1 MAQRTLH
8 HRTKKPAVHHEL
20 FAADIIDPCLR
31 DQRDAMAIP
40 FFSLQ
45 KSKRVKPI
53 HYQHNG
59 VEVTVRGL
67 ADIGIATIWDADFL
81 IWVASELNEAVRRG
95 RNPGKRLWV
104 IPYHFLL
111 TTRRIN
117 ADSKGYGAYRRFKE
131 ALRRLKGTVIE
142 TNIKADGKVIEG
154 GFSWIDYWYAHE
166 DEKGRITGLEVEL
179 SEWFFRRVV
188 KDRAILS
195 IHPDY
200 FLLTG
205 GIERWLYRIARKHCG
220 GNRNGWSFTVARL
233 YQQYPPGRPYRK
245 FKADLHSVVGNDSIP
260 EYHTRWE
267 TVGHGRTA
275 VDWIH
280 FSLREGALI
289 TRQLPCSLRLVDNS

>member
-1 MAQRTLH
+1 MAQHTPH
-8 HRTKKPAVHHEL
+8 HNDHSDQPEL

-31 DQRDAMAIP
+31 DQTDAMAIP

-67 ADIGIATIWDADFL
+67 ADVGIATVWDADFL

-95 RNPGKRLWV
+95 RNPTRRLWV
-104 IPYHFLL
+104 VPYHFLL

-117 ADSKGYGAYRRFKE
+117 PGSKGYGAYRRFKE
-131 ALRRLKGTVIE
+131 ALLRLKGTVIK
-142 TNIKADGKVIEG
+142 TNIKADGKTITDA
-154 GFSWIDYWYAHE
+154 FSWIDSWTTHE
-166 DEKGRITGLEVEL
+166 DENGRITGLEVEL

-220 GNRNGWSFTVARL
+220 GNEAGWSFTLARL
-233 YQQYPPGRPYRK
+233 YRQYPPGRPYRF
-245 FKADLHSVVGNDSIP
+245 FKRDIKRVAESDCIP

-267 TVGHGRTA
+267 TAGAGRNAT
-275 VDWIH
+275 DWVH
-280 FSLREGALI
+280 FTPRPGAL
-289 TRQLPCSLRLVDNS
+289 TGRRLPCSLRLVDNT